1 MLLSFRSIETVVMA
15 AIGGLAGVM
24 IAMGAS
30 YALAGLMGVPYM
42 FYPVIRLQYRL
53 SARFLLAVAPIVLVI
68 GCASVRFDTQ
78 RVASYAFDQPL
89 LTPLGQNYL
98 PHLAYRPGQSGFHLL
113 VSGQDAFAAR
123 AALSESS
130 QRTLDLQYYIVAQD
144 KTATM
149 LLYSVLRA
157 AERGVRVRL
166 LIDDMNAGNRESD
179 LAMLARHPNVEV
191 RLFNTFARRGGF
203 GLSRAL
209 QLLGDGDRLNRRMHN
224 KLWIADSAVS
234 VLGGRNLG
242 DAYFNATQKTDFGD
256 LDVLAAGP
264 VVADMARSFDQFW
277 NSAWAVP
284 IDAIVAAPHVDT
296 GSKFAVVEMAEG
308 VAQFRDSDYVRSLR
322 ATALGRQVRAGTI
335 PLVVAPASVFYDA
348 PGMQRADTGGTEEA
362 IFSVMRQSVESA
374 HREVVLVTPYLVP
387 GASGV
392 ELLCAVAGRGVRV
405 RILTNSLVSTD
416 VPIVHAGYARY
427 RPQLLACGVEL
438 YEMRP
443 GGRASA
449 PTRIGLSSG
458 ASLHTKAV
466 VIDGEAVFIGSMN
479 LDPRSARLNTEVALR
494 IDSQELG
501 RQLVALF
508 DEATK
513 LDQAFLVGLD
523 ETGNVNAPLHWDA
536 MENDLPV
543 RYSGEPLASAGRRWI
558 VRILG
563 ALVPEALL

>member
-1 MLLSFRSIETVVMA
+1 MFLFKRVVIYLHYQLPA
-15 AIGGLAGVM
+15 KL
-24 IAMGAS
+24 
-30 YALAGLMGVPYM
+30 
-42 FYPVIRLQYRL
+42 
-53 SARFLLAVAPIVLVI
+53 LLAVAPIVLVAS
-68 GCASVRFDTQ
+68 CASVRFDTE

-98 PHLAYRPGQSGFHLL
+98 PHLADRPGQSGFHLL

-123 AALSESS
+123 AALSESAH
-130 QRTLDLQYYIVAQD
+130 RTLDLQYYIVAQD

-157 AERGVRVRL
+157 AQRGVRVRL
-166 LIDDMNAGNRESD
+166 LIDDMNAGNREFD
-179 LAMLARHPNVEV
+179 LAMLVRYPNVEV
-191 RLFNTFARRGGF
+191 RLFNTFSRRGSF
-203 GLSRAL
+203 GISRAL
-209 QLLGDGDRLNRRMHN
+209 ELLGDGDRLNRRMHN
-224 KLWIADSAVS
+224 KLWIADSAVA
-234 VLGGRNLG
+234 VIGGRNLG
-242 DAYFNATQKTDFGD
+242 DAYFNASQKTDFGD

-264 VVADMARSFDQFW
+264 VVADMARSFDRFW
-277 NSAWAVP
+277 NSDLAVP
-284 IDAIVAAPHVDT
+284 VDALVAAPHEAAS
-296 GSKFAVVEMAEG
+296 SKFAATEMAERE
-308 VAQFRDSDYVRSLR
+308 AQFLESEYVRSLR
-322 ATALGRQVRAGTI
+322 TTALDRQVRAGTV
-335 PLVVAPASVFYDA
+335 PLIVAPASVLYDV
-348 PGMQRADTGGTEEA
+348 PGVQRAATDDTADRKET

-374 HREVVLVTPYLVP
+374 QHDVVLVTPYLVP

-392 ELLCAVAGRGVRV
+392 AMLCAIADRGVRV

-416 VPIVHAGYARY
+416 VPVVHAGYARY
-427 RPQLLACGVEL
+427 RPQMLACGVEL
-438 YEMRP
+438 FEMRP
-443 GGRASA
+443 GGLASV

-508 DEATK
+508 DEATM
-513 LDQAFLVGLD
+513 LDQAFRVRLD

-536 MENDLPV
+536 IENDLPV
-543 RYSGEPLASAGRRWI
+543 RYAGEPLASAGRRWL

>member
-1 MLLSFRSIETVVMA
+1 MVSLFKRVV
-15 AIGGLAGVM
+15 I
-24 IAMGAS
+24 
-30 YALAGLMGVPYM
+30 Y
-42 FYPVIRLQYRL
+42 RHYRL
-53 SARFLLAVAPIVLVI
+53 PARTLLAVAPIVLVA

-98 PHLAYRPGQSGFHLL
+98 PQLADRPGQSGFHLL
-113 VSGQDAFAAR
+113 VSGQDAFAAC

-130 QRTLDLQYYIVAQD
+130 RRTLDLQYYIVAQD
-144 KTATM
+144 KIATM
-149 LLYSVLRA
+149 LLFSALRA
-157 AERGVRVRL
+157 AQRGVRVRI

-179 LAMLARHPNVEV
+179 LAMLVRHPNVEV
-191 RLFNTFARRGGF
+191 RLFNTFSRRGSF
-203 GLSRAL
+203 GVSRAL
-209 QLLGDGDRLNRRMHN
+209 ELLSDGDRLNRRMHN
-224 KLWIADSAVS
+224 KLWIADSAVA
-234 VLGGRNLG
+234 VIGGRNLG
-242 DAYFNATQKTDFGD
+242 DVYFNASQKTDFGD

-277 NSAWAVP
+277 NSAAAVP
-284 IDAIVAAPHVDT
+284 VDAIVAAPHDDA
-296 GSKFAVVEMAEG
+296 GSKFAAAEMAEW
-308 VAQFRDSDYVRSLR
+308 VAQFREGEYVRSLR
-322 ATALGRQVRAGTI
+322 TTALGRQVRAGTV
-335 PLVVAPASVFYDA
+335 PLVVAPASVLYDV
-348 PGMQRADTGGTEEA
+348 PGEQRAATDDTADRKAT
-362 IFSVMRQSVESA
+362 IFSVMRQFVESA

-392 ELLCAVAGRGVRV
+392 ALLCAVTGRGVWV

-416 VPIVHAGYARY
+416 VPVVHAGYARY
-427 RPQLLACGVEL
+427 HPQMLACGVEL

-443 GGRASA
+443 SGLAA
-449 PTRIGLSSG
+449 LPTRIGLSSG

-501 RQLVALF
+501 QQLVALF
-508 DEATK
+508 NEATM
-513 LDQAFLVGLD
+513 LDKAFRVGLD
-523 ETGNVNAPLHWDA
+523 ESGNVNAPLHWDA
-536 MENDLPV
+536 IENDLPV
-543 RYSGEPLASAGRRWI
+543 RYTGEPLASPGRRWM